1 MDRVPT
7 GGDLVVR
14 YVYSVGRIVGHKY
27 GVILK
32 KRQEECDLY
41 FGDPSLTLFEILID
55 GVIEHV
61 PKRTCTAKNY
71 VGPVYDFWDYP
82 KYSVGCFNFRR

>member
-27 GVILK
+27 GVIVK

-61 PKRTCTAKNY
+61 PKRE
-71 VGPVYDFWDYP
+71 
-82 KYSVGCFNFRR
+82 FRVLDHGEQYGQNIKK